1 MVNSDFNKISTTISK
16 FKDMINMDMINKDMI
31 NKDMFNKDM
40 INKDINL
47 KPKEEN
53 IVKQNNS
60 EENNINFNIWREQT
74 PIILQISIV
83 IFILVFLLVTSFEI
97 YNNTLHPLLLLYLF
111 IIFIMIVYSI
121 NCINDGECDS
131 TSKLTFIFMGCIY
144 LILIILTFIILI
156 SNKKFVIG
164 NKSE

>member
-1 MVNSDFNKISTTISK
+1 MVNSEFNKFSTTISK
-16 FKDMINMDMINKDMI
+16 FKDMI

-40 INKDINL
+40 NKQ
-47 KPKEEN
+47 PKDEN
-53 IVKQNNS
+53 IVNHPKQNNS
-60 EENNINFNIWREQT
+60 EENNINFNIWREKT